1 MEASSPPCAC
11 GMSSSPHV
19 SELALSATV
28 CGPSSAWQQSR
39 PKHVPVLHA
48 VPCDWPLPSF
58 AWSRAACAFA
68 LHAEIP
74 YLLWN
79 CGEVAP
85 QHVWGCWVAHV
96 LSPTWISRKDLAGG
110 LCQLREICR

>member
-28 CGPSSAWQQSR
+28 CGPSSAWQESR

-48 VPCDWPLPSF
+48 VQTSSF
-58 AWSRAACAFA
+58 RLKTDLLAFFA
-68 LHAEIP
+68 
-74 YLLWN
+74 
-79 CGEVAP
+79 
-85 QHVWGCWVAHV
+85 
-96 LSPTWISRKDLAGG
+96 
-110 LCQLREICR
+110 